1 MAARASV
8 IVLIALSSVD
18 SAVWEPVAVVKSTVE
33 TPAPAVA
40 VAGVYAVALANPAAA
55 KPAEVMPAIVMPV
68 ALDEDSLM
76 LDLTTVGVKA
86 PDVVDP
92 VVCVSPVI
100 ELLMAVVAEAI
111 LISIF
116 LPSAADN
123 LTAPVSLLN
132 SAITPVCADLALM
145 AAVI

>member
-40 VAGVYAVALANPAAA
+40 VAAVYDAVEDKPAAA
-55 KPAEVMPAIVMPV
+55 RPAEVMPPMVMPD

-76 LDLTTVGVKA
+76 LERVTEVTLTPDAVVPSECVK
-86 PDVVDP
+86 
-92 VVCVSPVI
+92 PVI
-100 ELLMAVVAEAI
+100 AEVIAVPAAAI
-111 LISIF
+111 LISMF
-116 LPSAADN
+116 LPSEADN
-123 LTAPVSLLN
+123 LTEPSLVLN
-132 SAITPVCADLALM
+132 SAITPV
-145 AAVI
+145 